1 MEDLLKSNTNVEA
14 AGVPQ
19 LLDLAIAMASAD
31 VGLFDPNT
39 PFALLEDLFDA
50 QVVSSAGGCSRW
62 SSSAATR

>member
-1 MEDLLKSNTNVEA
+1 M
-14 AGVPQ
+14 PQ

-50 QVVSSAGGCSRW
+50 RAGVSSAIGGCSRW